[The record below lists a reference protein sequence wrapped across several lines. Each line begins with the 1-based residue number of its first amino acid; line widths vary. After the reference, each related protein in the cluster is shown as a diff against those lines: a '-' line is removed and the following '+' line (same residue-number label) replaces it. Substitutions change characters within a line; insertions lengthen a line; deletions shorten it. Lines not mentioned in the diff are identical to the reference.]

1 MNITFLKKNS
11 KQRRTFVIKSNNVSA
26 CCLEKKTL
34 NNLIDIKTKAKANHF
49 EISFIVKVLLKYS
62 SLKRKIPAILR

>member
-1 MNITFLKKNS
+1 M
-11 KQRRTFVIKSNNVSA
+11 IKSKNVSA

-62 SLKRKIPAILR
+62 SLKRQIPAILR